1 MNYYLGVDVGT
12 SSVKSLLMDSEGK
25 TVGTSQ
31 IGYDIIKEK
40 LQYAEQ
46 DMEKLWEATKETI
59 TDLVKRYPEESA
71 KIHGIGYSGQMHGLV
86 MIGADGKLIRNAIIW
101 ADQRSEKEIQ
111 KIYDITGKDTYRGTV
126 LNSLSTGFLISSL
139 MWVKEHEPENFEKIR
154 YVVFTKDYIRY
165 KMCGE
170 IGTDMSDASSGA
182 IFDTKK
188 RDWAWGLIEKL
199 QMPKEIFPECHEAYE
214 AAGTVNKECAEQ
226 TGLKEGIKIAYG
238 GGDTLMQGVGNG
250 IIRPGIL
257 AANIGTS
264 CQISGGFNEPLY
276 DEKFRTNTFCHVK
289 EDLWMLMGAH
299 LSGGVALKWLMNNIL
314 EMGSYDEMT
323 SLAATVPAGSEG
335 LVFLPYLSGERT
347 PYNDPNA
354 KGIYFGMTLKHERAH
369 MIRSTMEGIVFGL
382 RTSIEIFKDLGIE
395 YHKII
400 ASGGGARGKLFLEM
414 QADIFD
420 CEIYTN
426 QGNEQ
431 ACIGAAITAAI
442 AAGEFGN
449 YEEAC
454 DKLVHMKDTIVTP
467 NHENQKYYE
476 EQFAI
481 FRELY
486 GHNAD
491 LFRL

>member
-71 KIHGIGYSGQMHGLV
+71 KIHGISYSGQMHGLV

-154 YVVFTKDYIRY
+154 YVVFPKDYIRF

-199 QMPKEIFPECHEAYE
+199 QMPKQIFPECHEAYE

-250 IIRPGIL
+250 IIRPGVL

-314 EMGSYDEMT
+314 EMGSYDEMMLCYAIT
-323 SLAATVPAGSEG
+323 NTLTEFPEIKRVQILIEG
-335 LVFLPYLSGERT
+335 KKVITLSGHMDIE
-347 PYNDPNA
+347 DPLTRNT
-354 KGIYFGMTLKHERAH
+354 TL
-369 MIRSTMEGIVFGL
+369 L
-382 RTSIEIFKDLGIE
+382 
-395 YHKII
+395 
-400 ASGGGARGKLFLEM
+400 
-414 QADIFD
+414 
-420 CEIYTN
+420 
-426 QGNEQ
+426 
-431 ACIGAAITAAI
+431 
-442 AAGEFGN
+442 
-449 YEEAC
+449 
-454 DKLVHMKDTIVTP
+454 
-467 NHENQKYYE
+467 
-476 EQFAI
+476 
-481 FRELY
+481 
-486 GHNAD
+486 
-491 LFRL
+491 